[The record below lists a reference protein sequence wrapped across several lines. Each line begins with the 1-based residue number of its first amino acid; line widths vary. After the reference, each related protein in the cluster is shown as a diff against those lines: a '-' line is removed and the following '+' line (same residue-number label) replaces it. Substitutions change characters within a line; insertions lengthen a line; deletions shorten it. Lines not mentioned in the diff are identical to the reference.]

1 MAAAEESFDMAR
13 ERAEVAE
20 QAKATAEAAQARL
33 RDVQQAADGA
43 RAKLKAE
50 VSALAELLESG
61 SGDLF
66 PPLIDAVTVAPDYEV
81 AIAAALGDDLTA
93 PLDEAAAVHWRT
105 LPDLDGVVPLP
116 FGTEPL
122 ASKITAP
129 PALKRCLGHI
139 GVVSDTEQ
147 GDALAALLKPG
158 QVLVTRDGASW
169 RWDGLSVMAGAPTA
183 AAIRLK
189 QRNRLAELRLELD
202 AAEDNAA
209 EAREASDAARAEAAE
224 AAAQERRC
232 RDAVRDAFGAVG
244 RTRDHYAKL
253 AQANAATASRLAA
266 LIEAVERLEADK
278 ARRKLKSRRPMPLW
292 KHCPKPEK
300 RASASPSFAPTWRN
314 GAASWPAVRTPWT
327 ACSGKPRDGVSAL
340 ALSRQSSAAGPT
352 APPEPTNG
360 LPS

>member
-1 MAAAEESFDMAR
+1 MEAAEEAVAAAEESLDMAR

-50 VSALAELLESG
+50 ASALAELLESG

-105 LPDLDGVVPLP
+105 LPDLDGVAPLP
-116 FGTEPL
+116 FGAEPL

-139 GVVSDTEQ
+139 GVVSDTAQ
-147 GDALAALLKPG
+147 GDALAAQLNPG
-158 QVLVTRDGASW
+158 QILVTRDGASW
-169 RWDGLSVMAGAPTA
+169 RWDGLSVVAGAPTA

-189 QRNRLAELRLELD
+189 QRNRLAELRQELD

-209 EAREASDAARAEAAE
+209 EAREAFEARPRPSGGSRSAGAPLPG
-224 AAAQERRC
+224 RRA
-232 RDAVRDAFGAVG
+232 RRLRRG
-244 RTRDHYAKL
+244 RPQPAIITPSWPRPTPRPHR
-253 AQANAATASRLAA
+253 ASR
-266 LIEAVERLEADK
+266 R
-278 ARRKLKSRRPMPLW
+278 
-292 KHCPKPEK
+292 
-300 RASASPSFAPTWRN
+300 
-314 GAASWPAVRTPWT
+314 
-327 ACSGKPRDGVSAL
+327 
-340 ALSRQSSAAGPT
+340 
-352 APPEPTNG
+352 
-360 LPS
+360 